1 MRWLGALAACVA
13 VLVTAACDRVSEQY
27 FREGVGSDL
36 SYSQLAQATQL
47 EREYVYYI
55 CRQADNPIEETP
67 AGPSCVVRNWTA
79 FTWAGM
85 NDIDRRCDAYLS
97 WLDAQR
103 RNRAPVLN
111 EIAAIGGTAGA
122 IMGVA
127 GAGTE
132 ALAIAAAAFGLAS
145 TTYSNWNS
153 RLLLDVEHSTVQTLV
168 YTRQQQFR
176 LVNVGLVVPDSAS
189 AIYLLR
195 GYLRICMP
203 ITIETDINTSVTLM
217 QRGAPQSVLETS
229 VVRPFIL
236 PPATARVFRESIPS
250 SPRAPLP
257 GAAGQPGGP
266 KPEPTIEQARG
277 EVEPG
282 MPISLGRQIQ
292 GNLCVSVPDGNFGAD
307 TREAIRQAKLA
318 ANMSRVDKAAPPLF
332 RSVNEQIDTKK
343 EAQIFLDAKHCE
355 VDRSGIDR
363 AYATAFEK
371 FRFADENAIKDLQK
385 ALAHCDPN
393 VKQTGMFD
401 KATRNGISAATGRT
415 GSPVAKTDRLN
426 DKSYEWVLG
435 VCS

>member
-1 MRWLGALAACVA
+1 
-13 VLVTAACDRVSEQY
+13 
-27 FREGVGSDL
+27 
-36 SYSQLAQATQL
+36 
-47 EREYVYYI
+47 
-55 CRQADNPIEETP
+55 
-67 AGPSCVVRNWTA
+67 
-79 FTWAGM
+79 M

-111 EIAAIGGTAGA
+111 EIAAIAGTAGA

-236 PPATARVFRESIPS
+236 PPATARVFRELIPS

-282 MPISLGRQIQ
+282 MPISLGCQWI
-292 GNLCVSVPDGNFGAD
+292 SVGPGGGPRFVDIEDWRLQVLF
-307 TREAIRQAKLA
+307 A
-318 ANMSRVDKAAPPLF
+318 AL
-332 RSVNEQIDTKK
+332 
-343 EAQIFLDAKHCE
+343 
-355 VDRSGIDR
+355 
-363 AYATAFEK
+363 TAFRALNTLLDRLG
-371 FRFADENAIKDLQK
+371 RFPSALELYQELCADNSVDLSTKLQK
-385 ALAHCDPN
+385 ALDDTAALVDP
-393 VKQTGMFD
+393 
-401 KATRNGISAATGRT
+401 AATKVLDAAPAN
-415 GSPVAKTDRLN
+415 SLHDHYKRL
-426 DKSYEWVLG
+426 
-435 VCS
+435 